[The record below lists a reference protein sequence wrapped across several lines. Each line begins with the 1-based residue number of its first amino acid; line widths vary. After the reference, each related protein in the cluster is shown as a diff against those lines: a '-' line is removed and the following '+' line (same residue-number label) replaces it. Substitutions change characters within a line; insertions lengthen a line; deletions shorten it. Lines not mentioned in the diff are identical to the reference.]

1 MGVLLI
7 VGFIVVFSTIIY
19 RAVNPPPPG
28 SGAGASSRAGFG
40 DLEAILPPGG
50 RIGDMILDGDRL
62 AVRVD
67 GPLGS
72 EILVFDVRRG
82 RQLGRIQLRPE
93 GQQPSK

>member
-1 MGVLLI
+1 MGVLLV

-28 SGAGASSRAGFG
+28 AGASSRAGFG
-40 DLEAILPPGG
+40 DLEAVLPLGG

-82 RQLGRIQLRPE
+82 RQLGRIQLSPE
-93 GQQPSK
+93 GQQPSQ